1 MYEDLISR
9 PKAIKCW
16 TRPEQEITFH
26 AVVRGN
32 LHPDRMRKL
41 ISQFA
46 ATAQREN
53 KLALAL
59 HTHRKHGASPDTR
72 ALSDHP
78 LESTS
83 RTHELRGNNW
93 VHDSIPE
100 CLQGFDRAS
109 N

>member
-26 AVVRGN
+26 AVVSDN
-32 LHPDRMRKL
+32 LSPDRMRKL

-46 ATAQREN
+46 TTAQREN
-53 KLALAL
+53 KLASAL
-59 HTHRKHGASPDTR
+59 DTHRKHGASPDTW
-72 ALSDHP
+72 ALSDH
-78 LESTS
+78 LLKSTRRANKLS
-83 RTHELRGNNW
+83 GSNG
-93 VHDSIPE
+93 VDDSIPE
-100 CLQGFDRAS
+100 CLQGVDRAS